1 MNDFSQQT
9 VEDGR
14 VVTLNYVLTV
24 DGEVVDSSEEGKPIT
39 FIQGQGQIIPGLE
52 SELYGMEVGQN
63 KDVIVPPENG
73 YGELDPENFAEFPR
87 DQFPAE
93 IPLEPGV
100 ELELHDKE
108 GKTVGARI
116 DSIKDNSVRLDFN
129 HPLAGKELH
138 FNVEVIDLRNATDD
152 EIAHGHVH
160 DGHEH

>member
-1 MNDFSQQT
+1 MNDISRQT
-9 VEDGR
+9 VEDGQ

-24 DGEVVDSSEEGKPIT
+24 DGEVVDSSEEGQPIT
-39 FIQGQGQIIPGLE
+39 FIQGQGQIIRGLE

-63 KDVIVPPENG
+63 KDVVVQPENG
-73 YGELDPENFAEFPR
+73 YGEVDPENYSEFPR
-87 DQFPAE
+87 NQFPPE

-100 ELELHDKE
+100 ELELRDKE
-108 GKTVGARI
+108 GETVGARI
-116 DSIKDNSVRLDFN
+116 DSISDDSVRLNFN

-138 FNVEVIDLRNATDD
+138 FSVEVIELRNATDD